1 MLSEMRSLLVR
12 PALAIFVLAV
22 FSACGTP
29 ESSVLS
35 GTDATAPGA
44 LSHTTRTLPPD
55 DPTLKGCMADWFEGY
70 QSLPPLVDRA
80 DVIVRATALSST
92 TSAEMWGVGYRTT
105 LRVDRVLK
113 GSPATTL
120 TVLESA
126 CPVVHGGPKDWLL
139 FLSLKPDDP
148 SVFQVPGGLQGAFP
162 IIAGRIAPVYRD
174 AYLVRLY
181 TGVNSAEL
189 EREISAIAPI
199 DSDAAARLRAL
210 GWTVAEKRSVR
221 AYELRPAQEF
231 GETRLPPRYEIPF
244 EGYAR
249 VAAVTGIDLRPFG
262 GREIQE
268 FEFFLERLNTGSPP
282 FPPIAHLVYVD
293 RRYVGGWVR
302 VIATQIFRLEDRAGA
317 LAATPQLPVGPM
329 TPPNRYP
336 GGVNVVAEYGLAG
349 AASVYTKSPER
360 GAGAVPPSPP
370 ALSDVVRA
378 LDRTFATEGP
388 PPRANAYWVIGF
400 DIGDHRVVFEYYP
413 DTGLLVQRD
422 DGYAIRVDA
431 AFARLIGAAAR

>member
-1 MLSEMRSLLVR
+1 MRSQFVRSALV
-12 PALAIFVLAV
+12 ALV
-22 FSACGTP
+22 FALFPACGTP
-29 ESSVLS
+29 ASTVLS
-35 GTDATAPGA
+35 GGEASATTTSSGA
-44 LSHTTRTLPPD
+44 TRTLPPD
-55 DPTLKGCMADWFEGY
+55 DPSLKGCMADWFEGY
-70 QSLPPLVDRA
+70 RSLPPLVDRA

-105 LRVDRVLK
+105 LRVDSVLK

-126 CPVVHGGPKDWLL
+126 CPVVHGGPKAWLL

-162 IIAGRIAPVYRD
+162 ITAGRIAPVYRD

-181 TGVNSAEL
+181 TGVDPAEL
-189 EREISAIAPI
+189 EREVRGIAPI
-199 DSDAAARLRAL
+199 DGDAAARLRAL
-210 GWTVAEKRSVR
+210 GWTVAQKRSVR

-249 VAAVTGIDLRPFG
+249 VAAATGIDLRPFG
-262 GREIQE
+262 GREVQE

-302 VIATQIFRLEDRAGA
+302 VVATQIFRLEGRAGA
-317 LAATPQLPVGPM
+317 LAATPQPAAAPVN
-329 TPPNRYP
+329 PPNRYP
-336 GGVNVVAEYGLAG
+336 GGVNVVAEYGLTG
-349 AASVYTKSPER
+349 AASIYTKSPER
-360 GAGAVPPSPP
+360 GASAVPP
-370 ALSDVVRA
+370 ALSDMIRA
-378 LDRTFATEGP
+378 LDRTFATEAP
-388 PPRANAYWVIGF
+388 PPRADLSWVIGF
-400 DIGDHRVVFEYYP
+400 DIGDDRVVFEYYP

-431 AFARLIGAAAR
+431 AFARMIGAAAR